1 MSLEQ
6 RQPKRLRERPAAVLF
21 DLDNTLYAYDPAHAA
36 GMAATRKKACTLVGC
51 TDEAFEQFFD
61 GARREVKAQ
70 LGSNGAAHS
79 RLLYFHRMVEMLG
92 MKSQPLLALDLEQT
106 YWRTFLGSAK
116 LFPEVKEF
124 LDELRSA
131 GVITGLVTDL
141 TTQIQ
146 FRKLIYFGL
155 DHSFD
160 YVVTSEEAGTEKP
173 SAAPYV
179 LMRRKLG
186 ETTGSIWMIG
196 DNGETDIAGSRE
208 HLSAVTLQKRHA
220 GVKIEGGERGAD
232 VVFDEFGELRRAF
245 ATTEAARA

>member
-1 MSLEQ
+1 MSLET
-6 RQPKRLRERPAAVLF
+6 RHPHLLLSPPAAVLF

-36 GMAATRKKACTLVGC
+36 GMAATRKKACALVGC
-51 TDEAFEQFFD
+51 TDDSFDHFFD
-61 GARREVKAQ
+61 QARRDVKVQ

-79 RLLYFHRMVEMLG
+79 RLLYFHRMVELLG

-106 YWRTFLGSAK
+106 YWRTFLGAAK
-116 LFPEVKEF
+116 LFPDVKEF

-131 GVITGLVTDL
+131 GVVTGLVTDL

-160 YVVTSEEAGTEKP
+160 YVVTSEEAGMEKP
-173 SAAPYV
+173 SAAPYA

-186 ETTGSIWMIG
+186 ETRGTLWMIG

-208 HLSAVTLQKRHA
+208 HLAAVTLQKRHV
-220 GVKIEGGERGAD
+220 GVKIEGGERAPEI
-232 VVFDEFGELRRAF
+232 VFDEFAELRRAF
-245 ATTEAARA
+245 GRLGIFQM

>member
-1 MSLEQ
+1 M
-6 RQPKRLRERPAAVLF
+6 
-21 DLDNTLYAYDPAHAA
+21 
-36 GMAATRKKACTLVGC
+36 
-51 TDEAFEQFFD
+51 
-61 GARREVKAQ
+61 
-70 LGSNGAAHS
+70 
-79 RLLYFHRMVEMLG
+79 
-92 MKSQPLLALDLEQT
+92 
-106 YWRTFLGSAK
+106 
-116 LFPEVKEF
+116 
-124 LDELRSA
+124 
-131 GVITGLVTDL
+131 ITGLVTDL

-186 ETTGSIWMIG
+186 ETTGAIWMIG

-220 GVKIEGGERGAD
+220 GVKIEGGERAAD